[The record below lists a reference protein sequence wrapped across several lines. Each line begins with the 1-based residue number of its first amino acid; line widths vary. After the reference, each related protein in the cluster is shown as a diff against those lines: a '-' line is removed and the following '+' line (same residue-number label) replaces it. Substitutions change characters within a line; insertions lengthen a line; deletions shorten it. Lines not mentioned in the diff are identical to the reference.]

1 MPCPHCTTTT
11 TTELTKRPS
20 LGYRIFRCQACR
32 RTCNERTGTPFN
44 YLEYPTDIVLLVV
57 LGRVRYKLSLR
68 DLAEMFLERGV
79 VFTHEAVRDWE
90 ADRKSTRLNS

>member
-11 TTELTKRPS
+11 TTERTKRTS

-44 YLEYPTDIVLLVV
+44 YLDT
-57 LGRVRYKLSLR
+57 LR
-68 DLAEMFLERGV
+68 TSFCSSCSGV
-79 VFTHEAVRDWE
+79 CVT
-90 ADRKSTRLNS
+90 S